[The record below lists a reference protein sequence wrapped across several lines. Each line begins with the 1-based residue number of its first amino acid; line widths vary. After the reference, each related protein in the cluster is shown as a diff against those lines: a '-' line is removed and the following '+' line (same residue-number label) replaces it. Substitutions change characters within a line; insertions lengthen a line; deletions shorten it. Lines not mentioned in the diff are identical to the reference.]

1 MYYLQQPLKNL
12 YKDMLNNTVDKS
24 KWNAKKYSGN
34 PQREKKG
41 KMEKQQREI
50 KQKTKMTDFNLSIV
64 ILKVN

>member
-1 MYYLQQPLKNL
+1 
-12 YKDMLNNTVDKS
+12 MLNNTVDKS